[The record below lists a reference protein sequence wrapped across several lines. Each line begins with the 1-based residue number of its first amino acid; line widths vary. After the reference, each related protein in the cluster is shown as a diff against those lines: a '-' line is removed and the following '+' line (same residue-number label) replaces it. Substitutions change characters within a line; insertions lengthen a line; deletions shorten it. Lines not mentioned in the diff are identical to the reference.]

1 MTAYLPP
8 HLRNK
13 QKYQKKTTQKTTQ
26 KPKTQEIKITEE
38 EFPELISSSKKN
50 DTTPNLEKSFA
61 EIAEKEEKQEV
72 NNNLDKIKPGW
83 SVIKRDEKSNIVILD
98 SKETIE
104 TKERLSLT
112 EKLKENTI
120 YFNNLNRMIENWNYF
135 RDVENELRG
144 DLSPYYYYKEELE
157 EMRKEDLIYAQR
169 VDEFY
174 HNQNNSDSD
183 DEETNRNL
191 IY

>member
-1 MTAYLPP
+1 MTTYLPP
-8 HLRNK
+8 HLRYK
-13 QKYQKKTTQKTTQ
+13 QKYQKKTTEKQKTQ
-26 KPKTQEIKITEE
+26 YIKITDE

-72 NNNLDKIKPGW
+72 NNNLDKIKAGW

-104 TKERLSLT
+104 TKERLSLI
-112 EKLKENTI
+112 EKLKENTT
-120 YFNNLNRMIENWNYF
+120 YFNNLNKMIENWNYF

-144 DLSPYYYYKEELE
+144 DLSPYYYYKEEIE
-157 EMRKEDLIYAQR
+157 EMRREDLIYAQR
-169 VDEFY
+169 VDELY
-174 HNQNNSDSD
+174 KNQYNSDSD

>member
-1 MTAYLPP
+1 MSSYLPP
-8 HLRNK
+8 HVRNK
-13 QKYQKKTTQKTTQ
+13 QKYQKNPTQ
-26 KPKTQEIKITEE
+26 KPKTPEIKITKE
-38 EFPELISSSKKN
+38 EFPELIRSSKKN
-50 DTTPNLEKSFA
+50 DTTPNLKKSFA

-72 NNNLDKIKPGW
+72 NNNLAKIKAGW
-83 SVIKRDEKSNIVILD
+83 IIIKRDEKSNIVILD

-104 TKERLSLT
+104 TKERLSLI
-112 EKLKENTI
+112 EKLKENDI

>member
-1 MTAYLPP
+1 MTAYVPP
-8 HLRNK
+8 QLRNK
-13 QKYQKKTTQKTTQ
+13 QKYQKKLTH
-26 KPKTQEIKITEE
+26 KPKTIEIKITDE
-38 EFPELISSSKKN
+38 EFPQLISSSKKN

-61 EIAEKEEKQEV
+61 EIAEKEEIQEL
-72 NNNLDKIKPGW
+72 NNNLDKINPGW
-83 SVIKRDEKSNIVILD
+83 SIIKKDEKSNIVILD

-120 YFNNLNRMIENWNYF
+120 YFNNLNKMIKHWNYF

-157 EMRKEDLIYAQR
+157 ELRKEDLMYAQR

-174 HNQNNSDSD
+174 YNQNNSDSD

>member
-1 MTAYLPP
+1 MTAYFPP

-13 QKYQKKTTQKTTQ
+13 QKYQKKTTQ

-61 EIAEKEEKQEV
+61 EITEKEEKQEV
-72 NNNLDKIKPGW
+72 NNNLDKIKAGW
-83 SVIKRDEKSNIVILD
+83 SIIKRDEKSNIVILD

-104 TKERLSLT
+104 KKERLSLI

-174 HNQNNSDSD
+174 NNQNNSDSD